1 MLYARQSGRKIYDTL
16 ETKSEINLICQAD
29 DLSNHMII
37 EDNDHRRNYLQFRK
51 RDRVEDFFRR
61 GKIIFTCVF
70 KFMESHVNCEL
81 KDDYQVNI

>member
-51 RDRVEDFFRR
+51 RDRVDYFFD
-61 GKIIFTCVF
+61 KE
-70 KFMESHVNCEL
+70 K
-81 KDDYQVNI
+81 